1 MSREIAVVAGA
12 TGALGSAIS
21 TALRERGLDVL
32 GLARHGSD
40 RESFLEVDLRDDDSV
55 AAVGGRIEGV
65 VRAVVHVAGPPLAGS
80 VENVDTASV
89 LEAFDVKVNGL
100 LRLVRAVD
108 SHLVDG
114 SRIVAVTGHLGYD
127 PVPASVSAG
136 VANAALAAL
145 VRQLAGALGPRGVT
159 CHAVAPGPVESPR
172 VDRLLEHLATTSRTS
187 REEARAKLLAEASV
201 GRFATPEDVAW
212 AVSLLLDDAAAV
224 MNGSTIF
231 LDGGRRTAIP

>member
-1 MSREIAVVAGA
+1 MSREIALVAGA

-40 RESFLEVDLRDDDSV
+40 RGSFLEVDLRDDDSV
-55 AAVGGRIEGV
+55 AAVGGRVEGV

-80 VENVDTASV
+80 VENVDTAAV

-159 CHAVAPGPVESPR
+159 CHAVAPGPVDSPR
-172 VDRLLEHLATTSRTS
+172 VDRLLEHLATTSGTS

-224 MNGSTIF
+224 MNGSTMF

>member
-1 MSREIAVVAGA
+1 MERQWAVVAGA

-21 TALRERGLDVL
+21 RALAERDLEVL
-32 GLARHGSD
+32 RLARRGGPGSV
-40 RESFLEVDLRDDDSV
+40 EVDLRNDGAV
-55 AAVGGRIEGV
+55 ETIAARLDGP
-65 VRAVVHVAGPPLAGS
+65 VRAVVHAAGPPLAGS
-80 VENVDTASV
+80 LADVATADV
-89 LEAFDVKVNGL
+89 LEAIDVKVNGM

-108 SHLVDG
+108 ERLVSG

-145 VRQLAGALGPRGVT
+145 IRQLARAYGPRGVT

-172 VDRLLEHLATTSRTS
+172 VDRLIEHMAVNAGIPPEAARAALV
-187 REEARAKLLAEASV
+187 EEAPA

-212 AVSLLLDDAAAV
+212 AVALLLDEGATL
-224 MNGSTIF
+224 MSGSTLF
-231 LDGGRRTAIP
+231 LDGGRRTAMP

>member
-1 MSREIAVVAGA
+1 MTREMAVVAGA
-12 TGALGSAIS
+12 TGTLGSAIS
-21 TALRERGLDVL
+21 AALRERGLAVL

-40 RESFLEVDLRDDDSV
+40 REDL
-55 AAVGGRIEGV
+55 I
-65 VRAVVHVAGPPLAGS
+65 
-80 VENVDTASV
+80 VE
-89 LEAFDVKVNGL
+89 
-100 LRLVRAVD
+100 
-108 SHLVDG
+108 G

-145 VRQLAGALGPRGVT
+145 VRQLARALGPRGVT

-172 VDRLLEHLATTSRTS
+172 VDRLIEHLATASGTSP
-187 REEARAKLLAEASV
+187 EDARAKLLEEGSV

>member
-55 AAVGGRIEGV
+55 TAVGGRIEGV

-80 VENVDTASV
+80 VENVDTSSV

-114 SRIVAVTGHLGYD
+114 SRVVAVTGHLGYD

-172 VDRLLEHLATTSRTS
+172 VDRLLEHLATTSGTS
-187 REEARAKLLAEASV
+187 RGEARAKLLAEASA

-224 MNGSTIF
+224 MNGSTMF